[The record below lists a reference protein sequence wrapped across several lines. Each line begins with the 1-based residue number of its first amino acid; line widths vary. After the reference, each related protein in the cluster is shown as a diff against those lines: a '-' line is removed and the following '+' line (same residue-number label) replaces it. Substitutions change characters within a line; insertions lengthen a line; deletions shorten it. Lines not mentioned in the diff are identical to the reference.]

1 MTNAR
6 AAWRR
11 SAERRSPQATIWPA
25 TAAPSTLAPS
35 TTSTASSSC
44 AAIETTGSL
53 PASALERG
61 SRPTTK
67 SARSSSGSSE
77 AGPSGRKQRQTEQG
91 WGAPACAR
99 RASGLVW
106 PDGVRAGVGTPA
118 REARCSIGARP
129 RASHPTALA
138 WAVGRRVREAA
149 CAAVFMHM
157 WAASAME
164 RSNRAGSICAMLDCV
179 EDRCPEPF

>member
-11 SAERRSPQATIWPA
+11 SAERRSPEATMWQAK
-25 TAAPSTLAPS
+25 AAPSTLAPS

-53 PASALERG
+53 PAGALERG

-118 REARCSIGARP
+118 RDGSIGARP

-157 WAASAME
+157 WAASAKE
-164 RSNRAGSICAMLDCV
+164 HSNRAATICAMLDCV